1 MQKEMGLL
9 ERVFHLSE
17 NGTSVKTEIMA
28 GITTFMTMAYI
39 LAVNPNIL
47 SASGMDSEAV
57 LIATA
62 LASFVG
68 TALMALLANY
78 PFALAPG
85 MGLNAYFSYT
95 VVLTMG
101 YSWQLALMA
110 VFVEGIIFIVL
121 SLTNVRE
128 GIFNAIP
135 MTLKSAVS
143 VGIGLFVAFVGLQNA
158 KLIVNSDSTL
168 VTYQHFKGATFHSVG
183 VGAILALLGVVIT
196 AILLVKK
203 VKGGI
208 LYGILI
214 TWLLGIVCEL
224 TGIYV
229 PDVDAGMYSVIPT
242 AFVSFDFSALGETF
256 GQVFKTDFSGVG
268 LLNFFAV
275 MFSFLFV
282 DLFDTLGTL
291 IGVASKADML
301 DEDGRLLAVKTMK
314 IREVSDP
321 DALTDT
327 LVALTRELAQ
337 EGGVPMEE
345 IASVGAGVPGV
356 VDIRTG
362 SIVYTCNLP
371 LRNIPLRKLFKRRL
385 GLHLYVEN
393 DANCAAL
400 AEYHAGAG
408 RGSKRFVTITLGTG
422 IGAGIIHNGKIF
434 HGGNGM
440 AGEVGHTCI
449 DYQGLPCPC
458 GRRGCWEQYA
468 SASALKRF
476 TAQAQLGNPD
486 SILARVIRE
495 HDGHVSGQS
504 AFMAARLGDP
514 VGQQVCD
521 MYVGYLAAGI
531 ANVVNIFQPDT
542 LAIGGGVSNES
553 DEQLLHPLQQLVERE
568 TIPCS
573 AGKKTR
579 IVKAQLGNQAGII
592 GAALLGKKK
601 RI

>member
-1 MQKEMGLL
+1 MNYIGIDIGGTNLKAGL
-9 ERVFHLSE
+9 V
-17 NGTSVKTEIMA
+17 
-28 GITTFMTMAYI
+28 
-39 LAVNPNIL
+39 
-47 SASGMDSEAV
+47 
-57 LIATA
+57 
-62 LASFVG
+62 
-68 TALMALLANY
+68 
-78 PFALAPG
+78 
-85 MGLNAYFSYT
+85 
-95 VVLTMG
+95 
-101 YSWQLALMA
+101 
-110 VFVEGIIFIVL
+110 
-121 SLTNVRE
+121 
-128 GIFNAIP
+128 
-135 MTLKSAVS
+135 
-143 VGIGLFVAFVGLQNA
+143 
-158 KLIVNSDSTL
+158 
-168 VTYQHFKGATFHSVG
+168 
-183 VGAILALLGVVIT
+183 
-196 AILLVKK
+196 
-203 VKGGI
+203 
-208 LYGILI
+208 
-214 TWLLGIVCEL
+214 
-224 TGIYV
+224 
-229 PDVDAGMYSVIPT
+229 
-242 AFVSFDFSALGETF
+242 
-256 GQVFKTDFSGVG
+256 
-268 LLNFFAV
+268 
-275 MFSFLFV
+275 
-282 DLFDTLGTL
+282 
-291 IGVASKADML
+291 

-371 LRNIPLRKLFKRRL
+371 LRNIPLRKLFNRRL

-400 AEYHAGAG
+400 AEYYAGAG
-408 RGSKRFVTITLGTG
+408 QGSKRFVTITLGTG

-486 SILARVIRE
+486 SILAQVIRE